1 MSLWYRNAWKW
12 PKWLYDYTIIQER
25 KNNVLFVAQKR
36 ISQVLTI
43 IFSSLSYNTFPSPD
57 TSPKETYQ
65 FYEGVFP

>member
-36 ISQVLTI
+36 ISQILTY
-43 IFSSLSYNTFPSPD
+43 YNYILIP
-57 TSPKETYQ
+57 
-65 FYEGVFP
+65 